1 MGDFI
6 KAAHSKD
13 GKQAFVITKI
23 VRDAVAGHRTD
34 EAGEETTESIGV
46 VEKYVG
52 TLVDLE
58 TGRHHQIRLQMSN
71 IGHALYGDQRYGL
84 QDKKQIALY
93 AYKLEF
99 IHPVTKEEMSFK
111 LLPKN
116 EGVWKLIEG
125 VKL

>member
-1 MGDFI
+1 
-6 KAAHSKD
+6 
-13 GKQAFVITKI
+13 
-23 VRDAVAGHRTD
+23 
-34 EAGEETTESIGV
+34 
-46 VEKYVG
+46 
-52 TLVDLE
+52 
-58 TGRHHQIRLQMSN
+58 MSN

-99 IHPVTKEEMSFK
+99 IHPVTKEEMTFE

-125 VKL
+125 VNL